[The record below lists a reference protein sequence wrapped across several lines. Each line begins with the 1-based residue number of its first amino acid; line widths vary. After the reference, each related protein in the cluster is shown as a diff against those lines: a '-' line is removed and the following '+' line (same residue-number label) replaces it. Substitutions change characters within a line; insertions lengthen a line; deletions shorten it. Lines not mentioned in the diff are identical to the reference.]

1 MLKVGLTGSIGTGKS
16 TVLKIFKDLGAYV
29 IDADE
34 IVHSLYKKKYIQ
46 EKVKSKFGD
55 VFNED
60 NSLNR
65 KKVAEII
72 FNNPEK
78 KKILESIIHP
88 EVRKEINNKIKDIEN
103 KDKNAIVIVEIPL
116 LIETGQY
123 REYETV
129 VVVYS
134 PRDLQLDRL
143 LKKGLSKEEA
153 LKRINS
159 QMDIEEKLKYAD
171 FVIDNSSSIE
181 NLKKEV
187 IKTFNNLKR
196 LKKWRNYWF
205 YLIFCICLSFLQ
217 ILRL

>member
-34 IVHSLYKKKYIQ
+34 IVHSLYKRKDIQ
-46 EKVKSKFGD
+46 EKVKGEFGD

-88 EVRKEINNKIKDIEN
+88 EVRKEINNKIRDIEN
-103 KDKNAIVIVEIPL
+103 KDKNAIVIVEVPL

-123 REYETV
+123 KEYDTV

-143 LKKGLSKEEA
+143 LKKGLSEGEA

-159 QMDIEEKLKYAD
+159 QMDIEEKLKYAN

-181 NLKKEV
+181 NLRKEV
-187 IKTFNNLKR
+187 IKVFNNLKKR
-196 LKKWRNYWF
+196 FAK
-205 YLIFCICLSFLQ
+205 
-217 ILRL
+217 

>member
-34 IVHSLYKKKYIQ
+34 IVHSLYKRKDIQ
-46 EKVKSKFGD
+46 EKVKSEFGD

-88 EVRKEINNKIKDIEN
+88 EVRKEINNKIRDIEN

-123 REYETV
+123 KEYDTV

-134 PRDLQLDRL
+134 PKNLQLDRL

-171 FVIDNSSSIE
+171 FVINNSSSIE
-181 NLKKEV
+181 DLKKEV
-187 IKTFNNLKR
+187 IKTFNNLKKR
-196 LKKWRNYWF
+196 FEKWKDG
-205 YLIFCICLSFLQ
+205 
-217 ILRL
+217 

>member
-34 IVHSLYKKKYIQ
+34 IVHSLYKRKDIQ
-46 EKVKSKFGD
+46 EKVKSEFGD

-88 EVRKEINNKIKDIEN
+88 EVRKEINNKIRDIEN

-123 REYETV
+123 KEYDTV

-134 PRDLQLDRL
+134 PKNLQLDRL

-171 FVIDNSSSIE
+171 FVINNSSSIE
-181 NLKKEV
+181 DLKKEV
-187 IKTFNNLKR
+187 IKTFNNLKKR
-196 LKKWRNYWF
+196 FEK
-205 YLIFCICLSFLQ
+205 
-217 ILRL
+217 

>member
-34 IVHSLYKKKYIQ
+34 IVHSLYKRKDIQ
-46 EKVKSKFGD
+46 EKVKSEFGD

-88 EVRKEINNKIKDIEN
+88 EVRKEINNKIRDIEN

-123 REYETV
+123 KEYDTV

-134 PRDLQLDRL
+134 PKNLQLDRL

-181 NLKKEV
+181 DLKKEV
-187 IKTFNNLKR
+187 IKTFNNLKKR
-196 LKKWRNYWF
+196 FEKWKDG
-205 YLIFCICLSFLQ
+205 
-217 ILRL
+217 

>member
-34 IVHSLYKKKYIQ
+34 IVHSLYKRKDIQ

-88 EVRKEINNKIKDIEN
+88 EVRKEINNKIRDIEN
-103 KDKNAIVIVEIPL
+103 KDRNTIVIVEVPL

-123 REYETV
+123 KEYDTV

-134 PRDLQLDRL
+134 PRDLQLSRL
-143 LKKGLSKEEA
+143 LKKGLSKDEA
-153 LKRINS
+153 LKRIYS

-171 FVIDNSSSIE
+171 FIIDNSSSIE
-181 NLKKEV
+181 DLKKEV
-187 IKTFNNLKR
+187 IKTFNNLKKR
-196 LKKWRNYWF
+196 FWK
-205 YLIFCICLSFLQ
+205 
-217 ILRL
+217 